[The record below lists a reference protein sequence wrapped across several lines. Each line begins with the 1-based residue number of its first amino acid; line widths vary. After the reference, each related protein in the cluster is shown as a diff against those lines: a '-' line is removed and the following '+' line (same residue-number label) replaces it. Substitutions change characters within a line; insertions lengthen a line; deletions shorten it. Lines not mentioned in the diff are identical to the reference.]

1 MDANIHLPGYDIID
15 IRRSDRS
22 KRLGGGVLLY
32 SHINLPISFTAQHD
46 DSICQALFCKFD
58 TIKKCV
64 AVVYRPSDAK
74 HESFVKVIQFLNDDS
89 FTICITGDFNFS
101 CINWENGLISP
112 GGSSDESSHAK
123 FLLQFMAGNLYG
135 QYVLCPT
142 RKENNLDLVIT
153 NDDRLVVD
161 ASATETPLSDHYLVD
176 VMLSENPLHLKKSQM
191 SINLIRITLGPSI
204 SIMPIL
210 KD

>member
-1 MDANIHLPGYDIID
+1 MHEQAKNHSLPFLCFTETWLKSYILDSQIHMPGYDI
-15 IRRSDRS
+15 RRTDRS

-64 AVVYRPSDAK
+64 AVVYRPPDAK
-74 HESFVKVIQFLNDDS
+74 HERFVKVIQFLQEQIVSVNDDS

-101 CINWENGLISP
+101 RINWENGLISP
-112 GGSSDESSHAK
+112 GGSSDDTSSAK
-123 FLLQFMAGNLYG
+123 FLLQFMADNLYG

-142 RKENNLDLVIT
+142 R
-153 NDDRLVVD
+153 
-161 ASATETPLSDHYLVD
+161 
-176 VMLSENPLHLKKSQM
+176 
-191 SINLIRITLGPSI
+191 
-204 SIMPIL
+204 
-210 KD
+210 